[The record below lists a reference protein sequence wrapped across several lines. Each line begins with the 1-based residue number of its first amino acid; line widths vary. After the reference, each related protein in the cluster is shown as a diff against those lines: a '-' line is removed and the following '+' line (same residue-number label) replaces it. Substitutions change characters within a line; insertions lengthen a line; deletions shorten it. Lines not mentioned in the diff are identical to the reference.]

1 MIGYKQYNLITK
13 KVIMSRD
20 IIFEEDKTWQ
30 CNKNKKEVKCISI
43 DLIIEDEL
51 EVPRILI
58 KGPIVLAEEPQT
70 PSHRFRVFNKR
81 NKPSS
86 GSSLL
91 PSSTSLS
98 EEPRRMRNIED
109 LYDVT

>member
-13 KVIMSRD
+13 KVIMSKD

-86 GSSLL
+86 RSSLL